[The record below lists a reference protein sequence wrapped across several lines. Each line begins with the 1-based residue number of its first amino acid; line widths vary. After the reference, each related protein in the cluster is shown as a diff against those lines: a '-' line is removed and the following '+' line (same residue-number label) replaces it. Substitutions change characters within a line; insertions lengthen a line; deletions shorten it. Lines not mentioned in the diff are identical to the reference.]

1 MREAGFVKSEA
12 SLVEREVRFMKREAE
27 GSLVVPDLVVRC
39 LLPDRRSDRSLA
51 LAALI
56 GYLWWYLCLRLIA
69 YDLLLPASACRRRRG
84 SRRSWRGR

>member
-1 MREAGFVKSEA
+1 MGVASLGVWVGAGYRGMREAGFVKSEA

-56 GYLWWYLCLRLIA
+56 VRTA
-69 YDLLLPASACRRRRG
+69 FRVTPNP
-84 SRRSWRGR
+84 